1 MQDKK
6 PYESFHITRYK
17 TGEGF
22 NKEYDLVIRES
33 SIRIFFNGDEIVSI
47 MALKQELEEL
57 AIGYL
62 FNSCII
68 NDIGLIEKI
77 NVNKRLD
84 AVMVE
89 SKEELNSGFLTTV
102 RSITTGCGKGV
113 AFINP
118 LKEQY
123 FTHIETALTINAKD
137 VTRLM
142 AQFVRASKLFKETG
156 GVHSAALSDGNQLTR
171 ISEDIGRHNC
181 IDKLIGWRLMQVADT
196 VHADIILTSGRISS
210 EIVTK
215 ALRAGIPILI
225 SHSAPT
231 TGAIQLATEFGMT
244 LVGFTRGQRFN
255 IYTFPE
261 RIVE

>member
-1 MQDKK
+1 MQYKK
-6 PYESFHITRYK
+6 PFESFPITRYK

-22 NKEYDLVIRES
+22 NKEYDPVVRES
-33 SIRIFFNGDEIVSI
+33 SIRIFYNGEEIVSI
-47 MALKQELEEL
+47 LALKQELEEL

-62 FNSCII
+62 FTSCII
-68 NDIGLIEKI
+68 NDMGLIEKI
-77 NVNKRLD
+77 DVNERLD

-89 SKEELNSGFLTTV
+89 SREELNSGFLATV

-118 LKEQY
+118 LKEQH
-123 FTHIETALTINAKD
+123 FTQIETALTINAKD
-137 VTRLM
+137 ITRLM
-142 AQFVRASKLFKETG
+142 AEFIRASKLFVQTG
-156 GVHSAALSDGNQLTR
+156 AVHSAAWSDGTQLTR

-181 IDKLIGWRLMQVADT
+181 IDKLIGWRLMRVADT
-196 VHADIILTSGRISS
+196 VRADIILTSGRISS
-210 EIVTK
+210 EIVVK

-244 LVGFTRGQRFN
+244 LVGFARGERFN